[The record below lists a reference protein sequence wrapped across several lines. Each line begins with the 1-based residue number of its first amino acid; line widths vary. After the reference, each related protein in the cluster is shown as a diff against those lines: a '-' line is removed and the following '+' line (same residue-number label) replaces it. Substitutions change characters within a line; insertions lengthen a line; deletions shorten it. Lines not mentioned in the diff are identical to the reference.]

1 VKMAIDAWSK
11 WPSTGSQPQVGW
23 QARAAAA
30 VILVSILSGCAARPL
45 EIGKEPGLSP
55 VGAGLDRSPATATM
69 QRDRVGPPQGDPRVS
84 AERPLV
90 RASGSQYSLWRDRSA
105 DLFRDPRARR
115 NGDILTVTIS
125 MKDKASLDNNS
136 KRSRDASNG
145 LGIDL
150 SHAVDMAGL
159 AAKGTATGN
168 SSIKSNTSQD
178 GKGAIARSESID
190 LRIAA
195 VVTDVLPNGN
205 LLIQGS
211 QEVRVNY
218 ELRVL
223 TFTGIVNISDIKA
236 DNTISYERIAE
247 ARMSYGGR
255 GRIMEVQ
262 QPGWGQQIL
271 DQVNPF

>member
-1 VKMAIDAWSK
+1 MTRTIIARRPWSSCQLASLTN
-11 WPSTGSQPQVGW
+11 WRGQGIMLL
-23 QARAAAA
+23 
-30 VILVSILSGCAARPL
+30 VICPILAGCATRPL
-45 EIGKEPGLSP
+45 EIGREPALSP
-55 VGAGLDRSPATATM
+55 IGAGIDTSSSTAVFR
-69 QRDRVGPPQGDPRVS
+69 RDRDDHLSAGLKGDGVS
-84 AERPLV
+84 
-90 RASGSQYSLWRDRSA
+90 ASGSSGVSRYSLWRDRSA
-105 DLFRDPRARR
+105 DLFRDARARR

-145 LGIDL
+145 MGMDL
-150 SHAVDMAGL
+150 SHAFNMGGVVVS
-159 AAKGTATGN
+159 GTAAGN
-168 SSIKSNTSQD
+168 SAIKSNTSQD
-178 GKGAIARSESID
+178 GKGAIARSENID

-195 VVTDVLPNGN
+195 TVTDVLPNGN
-205 LLIQGS
+205 LLIEGS
-211 QEVRVNY
+211 QEVRVNF

-223 TFTGIVNISDIKA
+223 TFTGIVSISDIKA

-271 DQVNPF
+271 DQVSPF